1 LCCWTYTGPL
11 IEAVSRALDAE
22 NKGLNKTFASAGFW
36 EALAARAEK
45 RAPNVKGV

>member
-1 LCCWTYTGPL
+1 LCCWNYTGPL

-22 NKGLNKTFASAGFW
+22 NKGLNKTFASADFW

-45 RAPNVKGV
+45 RAPNFKGV